1 MRFITP
7 ARKISLLLFLSLL
20 GSNALAAER
29 ILLGNPA
36 NSSVADFKN
45 LASSQVISHLKQVSA
60 TNGTVRIIV
69 GVRVPFAPEG
79 ELSAPERAQQRFE
92 ISAAQQTVLNKVP
105 HLSHPGRSPK
115 VFETIPF
122 LSLEVTP
129 DDLDKISNMP
139 DISSIEEDRLS
150 EPTLAQSVPL
160 IGASNGT
167 FNGYNGN
174 GQAVAILDTG
184 VDKSHT
190 DLSGRV
196 VSEACYS
203 TSNPSGGIQSL
214 CADGSTESTATGSAM
229 PYANGVCPSGKCDHG
244 THVAGTAAGAQGVG
258 RGASLIAIQV
268 FSLFPASYC
277 GSGATAPCALSYSS
291 DQIKGLERV
300 RQLSGS
306 LSIASANMSL
316 GGGKYLSTCDANNTA
331 MKAVIDNLRSG
342 GIATVIA
349 SGNSYYSDG
358 IGSPACISSAISVGA
373 SWDAAGYVNSCGGQ
387 STSAVDSVACF
398 SNSAS
403 FLNLLAPG
411 ALINAPVPN
420 GGYGN
425 WTGTSMATPH
435 VAGAWAVLKQ
445 RAPSATVD
453 QILNALTSTG
463 VPVLDKR
470 NNITKPRINVA
481 AAVIVLGGGAQTYA
495 LSVAKAGNGTG
506 TVTSSPGGINCG
518 SDCTENY
525 SANTIVTLTAAP
537 TTGHSFGGWSGACSG
552 SSSSCTV
559 TLNAARSVTATF
571 TQPPQATLHI
581 AKVGSGSGTVA
592 RAGGALNCGVICTE
606 ALTIGSTI
614 TLSATPSGGS
624 NFVGW
629 SGGVCS
635 GTGVCA
641 FTLNATDTVTAIFS
655 STLGGSTVNP
665 LLMTN
670 IGGTGSSRQN
680 YWFTVPANASNLK
693 IELSGG
699 AGDADLYVRYGSTPT
714 TSTYD
719 CQSSGIGN
727 NEVCFFAQPNA
738 GNYYVLIHG
747 YTSFTGATL
756 SATYQIPNS
765 TPNDISTIINLLLL
779 N

>member
-1 MRFITP
+1 MRFIAP
-7 ARKISLLLFLSLL
+7 ARKISLLLFLSCI
-20 GSNALAAER
+20 GGNALATER
-29 ILLGNPA
+29 TFLGNPA
-36 NSSVADFKN
+36 NSTVADFKN
-45 LASSQVISHLKQVSA
+45 VASSQVVSQLKQVSA
-60 TNGTVRIIV
+60 INGTVRIIV

-79 ELSAPERAQQRFE
+79 DLSTAERTQQRSE

-105 HLSHPGRSPK
+105 HLAHPSRSPK

-184 VDKSHT
+184 VDKNHT
-190 DLSGRV
+190 DLAGRV

-214 CADGSTESTATGSAM
+214 CADGSTESTAAGSAM
-229 PYANGVCPSGKCDHG
+229 PYANGVCPIGKCDHG

-277 GSGATAPCALSYSS
+277 GSGATTPCALSYSS

-306 LSIASANMSL
+306 LNIASANMSL
-316 GGGKYLSTCDANNTA
+316 GGGKYLSNCDASNTA
-331 MKAVIDNLRSG
+331 LKAVIDNLRSG

-420 GGYGN
+420 GSYGN

-463 VPVLDKR
+463 VPVLDTR

-481 AAVIVLGGGAQTYA
+481 AAVNVLGGGAQTYA

-506 TVTSSPGGINCG
+506 TITSSPGGINCG

-537 TTGHSFGGWSGACSG
+537 TAGHSFGGWSGSCSG

-592 RAGGALNCGVICTE
+592 RAGGALNCGVICAET
-606 ALTIGSTI
+606 LTVGSTI
-614 TLSATPSGGS
+614 TLSANPSGSS

-629 SGGVCS
+629 NGGVCS

-655 STLGGSTVNP
+655 STSGGSTVNP

-670 IGGTGSSRQN
+670 IGGAGSSGQN

-699 AGDADLYVRYGSTPT
+699 VGDADLYVRYGSTPS

-738 GNYYVLIHG
+738 GNYYLLIHG

>member
-1 MRFITP
+1 MRFIAP
-7 ARKISLLLFLSLL
+7 ARKISLLLFLSCI
-20 GSNALAAER
+20 GGNALATER
-29 ILLGNPA
+29 AFLGNPA
-36 NSSVADFKN
+36 NSTVADFKN
-45 LASSQVISHLKQVSA
+45 VASSQVVSQLKQVSA
-60 TNGTVRIIV
+60 INGTVRIIV

-79 ELSAPERAQQRFE
+79 DLSTAERTQQRSE

-105 HLSHPGRSPK
+105 HLAHPSRSPK

-184 VDKSHT
+184 VDKNHT
-190 DLSGRV
+190 DLAGRV

-214 CADGSTESTATGSAM
+214 CADGSTESTAAGSAM

-277 GSGATAPCALSYSS
+277 GSGATTPCVRSYSS

-306 LSIASANMSL
+306 LNIASANMSL
-316 GGGKYLSTCDANNTA
+316 GGGKYLSNCDGSNTA
-331 MKAVIDNLRSG
+331 LKAVIDNLRSG

-420 GGYGN
+420 GSYGN

-463 VPVLDKR
+463 VPVLDTR
-470 NNITKPRINVA
+470 NNITKPRINVS
-481 AAVIVLGGGAQTYA
+481 AAVNVLGGGAQTYP

-518 SDCTENY
+518 SDCAENY
-525 SANTIVTLTAAP
+525 ANGSNVTLTATP
-537 TTGHSFGGWSGACSG
+537 NSGYVFSSWSGACSG
-552 SSSSCTV
+552 SSSSCV
-559 TLNAARSVTATF
+559 VNMNAAKSVTATF
-571 TQPPQATLHI
+571 TSTPQVTLSI
-581 AKVGSGSGTVA
+581 AKVGTGAGTVYRTNGAINCGTTCSESVAPGAIATINASPASGSTFA
-592 RAGGALNCGVICTE
+592 
-606 ALTIGSTI
+606 
-614 TLSATPSGGS
+614 
-624 NFVGW
+624 GW
-629 SGGVCS
+629 SGGACA
-635 GTGVCA
+635 GTGACSFSV
-641 FTLNATDTVTAIFS
+641 NANT
-655 STLGGSTVNP
+655 TVNAQFNLANGGQTSMP
-665 LLMTN
+665 LLQSN
-670 IGGTGSSRQN
+670 LSGPKDSAQYFSVP
-680 YWFTVPANASNLK
+680 VPANAKNLT
-693 IELSGG
+693 IQINGG
-699 AGDADLYVRYGSTPT
+699 TGDADLYVKFGQQPT
-714 TSTYD
+714 QTTYD
-719 CQSSGIGN
+719 CRP
-727 NEVCFFAQPNA
+727 FLL
-738 GNYYVLIHG
+738 GNYESCTFPNPSGGMYQIMINGFQPYSGL
-747 YTSFTGATL
+747 TL
-756 SATYQIPNS
+756 SASYQTQQLDI
-765 TPNDISTIINLLLL
+765 TPIINLLLD
-779 N
+779 

>member
-79 ELSAPERAQQRFE
+79 ELSAAERTQQRFE

-105 HLSHPGRSPK
+105 HLAHPGRSPK

-160 IGASNGT
+160 IGASNST

-425 WTGTSMATPH
+425 WTGTSMAAPH

-463 VPVLDKR
+463 VPVLDTR

-481 AAVIVLGGGAQTYA
+481 AAVNVLGGGAQTYA

-606 ALTIGSTI
+606 TLTIGSTI

-670 IGGTGSSRQN
+670 IGGTGSSGQN

>member
-79 ELSAPERAQQRFE
+79 ELSAAERTQQRFE

-105 HLSHPGRSPK
+105 HLAHPGRSPK

-160 IGASNGT
+160 IGASNST

-425 WTGTSMATPH
+425 WTGTSMAAPH

-463 VPVLDKR
+463 VPVLDTR

-481 AAVIVLGGGAQTYA
+481 AAVNVLGGGAQTYA

-537 TTGHSFGGWSGACSG
+537 TKGNSFGGWSGACSG

-606 ALTIGSTI
+606 TLTIGSTI

-670 IGGTGSSRQN
+670 IGGTGSSGQN